1 MEVTA
6 IGSRENTKWPQRG
19 IPSNELLSVLT
30 QPNLIERIAP
40 DQIPATLTGLTIAAA
55 MLGARMDSEYA
66 KALEVSE
73 TKSLEQYL
81 TVEEVADMLSV
92 ATRWV
97 RTRAEQLGGIRLTN
111 KTLRFP
117 LGRVKAY
124 LARRQI

>member
-1 MEVTA
+1 MLDKIDPE
-6 IGSRENTKWPQRG
+6 
-19 IPSNELLSVLT
+19 
-30 QPNLIERIAP
+30 
-40 DQIPATLTGLTIAAA
+40 QIPATLTALVLAAA
-55 MLGARMDSEYA
+55 MLGARMHSEHSN
-66 KALEVSE
+66 ALEISE

-124 LARRQI
+124 LARRQV